1 MQTSSRV
8 AVTEL
13 AEVTTIEP
21 NDVHGVLTGPVEMPG
36 TRNRFPS
43 RGNES
48 LNTSLLHFCAAYR
61 APGPYVLRGLGSDHC
76 DAVQHGASLGVLRPC
91 QTEHS
96 QSDL

>member
-1 MQTSSRV
+1 MERSVSSKWDYPPNL
-8 AVTEL
+8 TEAL
-13 AEVTTIEP
+13 R
-21 NDVHGVLTGPVEMPG
+21 HG
-36 TRNRFPS
+36 
-43 RGNES
+43 GNTDSQFHDQYKQRREER
-48 LNTSLLHFCAAYR
+48 LVKEDTDFQHR